1 MELTKRQRELLS
13 EHTEYIIKK
22 VRKFHFIPPLH
33 YQDCTGYV
41 LEKLCQQ
48 IKNYNNNKRFLPFLN
63 KLIRDNVFNYYRK
76 KQIDSVDIMENAI
89 CDNTTPESDYWK
101 ERENEIIKEEIN
113 KLEDSLSCV
122 IDMYYYSDLN
132 ENEIARK
139 IGISQS
145 AVSQR
150 IARAK
155 KLLKPKIA
163 ERLAELEEIRE
174 QL

>member
-1 MELTKRQRELLS
+1 MELTKRQRELLD
-13 EHTEYIIKK
+13 EHTDYIIKK

-33 YQDCTGYV
+33 YQECTGYV
-41 LEKLCQQ
+41 FEKLCSQ
-48 IKNYNNNKRFLPFLN
+48 IQHYNANKRFMPFLN
-63 KLIRDNVFNYYRK
+63 RLIRNDVFDYYRK
-76 KQIDSVDIMENAI
+76 KQIDSVEILENAV
-89 CDNTTPESDYWK
+89 CDDTTPETEYWK
-101 ERENEIIKEEIN
+101 ERENEIIKEEID

-163 ERLAELEEIRE
+163 ERLAELERVRE
-174 QL
+174 EL